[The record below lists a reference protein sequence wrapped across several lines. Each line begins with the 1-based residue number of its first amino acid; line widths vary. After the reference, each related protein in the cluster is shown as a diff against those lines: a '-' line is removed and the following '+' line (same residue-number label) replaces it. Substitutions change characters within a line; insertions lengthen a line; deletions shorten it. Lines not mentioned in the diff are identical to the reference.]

1 MSYFRAAGSTLLDIF
16 KIMRLSRGVSNEI
29 NVETIATDVMMILWI
44 KATIT
49 LPFRSSLTNLVVQW
63 WQRICLKVCCT
74 FGVFVL
80 LINLRVHTVL
90 NSCPA
95 IFQTWKKF
103 GKQRSSLE
111 KWERV
116 LSFFQ
121 SCNNLALFVIIFFRF
136 GEILLNLAHTLVFL
150 HSVFKVSIDH
160 LFNNLESGKETI
172 VLEKVWKKSWISDPK
187 IYEPWHLLH
196 VLFSAFLVIIVVSW
210 AR

>member
-29 NVETIATDVMMILWI
+29 NVETIVTDVMMILWI

-63 WQRICLKVCCT
+63 WQRICLKVFCT

-111 KWERV
+111 
-116 LSFFQ
+116 
-121 SCNNLALFVIIFFRF
+121 SCNNLALYVIIFFRF

>member
-63 WQRICLKVCCT
+63 WQRICLKVFCT

-111 KWERV
+111 
-116 LSFFQ
+116 
-121 SCNNLALFVIIFFRF
+121 SCNNLALYVIIFFRF

-160 LFNNLESGKETI
+160 LFNNLESGKESI

>member
-29 NVETIATDVMMILWI
+29 DVETIATDVMMILWI

-121 SCNNLALFVIIFFRF
+121 SCNNLALYVIIFFRF

-150 HSVFKVSIDH
+150 HSVF
-160 LFNNLESGKETI
+160 
-172 VLEKVWKKSWISDPK
+172 
-187 IYEPWHLLH
+187 
-196 VLFSAFLVIIVVSW
+196 
-210 AR
+210 

>member
-49 LPFRSSLTNLVVQW
+49 LPFRSSLTNLIVQW
-63 WQRICLKVCCT
+63 CQRICLKVFCT

-80 LINLRVHTVL
+80 LVNLRVHTVL

-111 KWERV
+111 
-116 LSFFQ
+116 
-121 SCNNLALFVIIFFRF
+121 SCNNLALYVIIFFRF

>member
-29 NVETIATDVMMILWI
+29 NVETITTDVMMILWI

-63 WQRICLKVCCT
+63 WQRICLKVFCT

-111 KWERV
+111 
-116 LSFFQ
+116 
-121 SCNNLALFVIIFFRF
+121 SCNNLALYVIIFFRF